1 MRGSLP
7 RRFPESR
14 NTRAPSRG
22 TSGRRCSRSRAGWVC
37 RWRPHGQKSHRPTV
51 ANALDCPRA
60 GEDTG
65 WMRRPACC
73 VRSRHCS
80 CRHASAGWHHGSLVG
95 ARSVAIPCQV
105 NFRASTVNQSVEY
118 PALYLKRGE
127 DARLRAGHLWVFSNE
142 VDVARSPLVDFQPG
156 EPCVVVAANDKPI
169 GVGYVNPRSLICARL
184 VARGVEHP
192 LDVSLLTLRLQVALA
207 LRERLHTEPFYRLL
221 YGESDGVPGLTLD
234 RFDDVIVAQA
244 TTAGIERLKP
254 QVEAAVQKVIKPRAL
269 IWKNDAGVRAL
280 EGLMDYADIA
290 FGDPP
295 GPLHVREG
303 GVEFAVDAIG
313 GQKTVWFYDQRT
325 NRDALAPYA
334 MGAKEV
340 VCVDS
345 SASAVKL
352 IGENA
357 ARNGLAERVGADRAD
372 AFDFLKDLRER
383 REHFDVV
390 ILDPPAFVKRRKDL
404 KEGALAYRR
413 INELAMQVLGKDG
426 ILMTCSCSY
435 HMPRAVLLDAVQKG
449 ARHLDRNV
457 QVLQSLQ
464 QAPDHPV
471 HPAIPETDYLKG
483 FVCRVLPA

>member
-1 MRGSLP
+1 
-7 RRFPESR
+7 
-14 NTRAPSRG
+14 
-22 TSGRRCSRSRAGWVC
+22 
-37 RWRPHGQKSHRPTV
+37 
-51 ANALDCPRA
+51 
-60 GEDTG
+60 
-65 WMRRPACC
+65 
-73 VRSRHCS
+73 
-80 CRHASAGWHHGSLVG
+80 
-95 ARSVAIPCQV
+95 
-105 NFRASTVNQSVEY
+105 VNQPIEY

-142 VDVARSPLVDFQPG
+142 VDVARSPLTDFQPG

-192 LDVSLLTLRLQVALA
+192 LDVSLLAHRLQVALA

-234 RFDDVIVAQA
+234 RFDDVVVAQA

-254 QVEAAVQKVIKPRAL
+254 QVEAAVQKVVKPRAL

-280 EGLMDYADIA
+280 EGLMEYADIG

-295 GPLHVREG
+295 GALRVREG

-313 GQKTVWFYDQRT
+313 GQKTGWFYDQRA
-325 NRDALAPYA
+325 NRDALAPYVKGARVLDMFAYLGAWGLRAAA

-340 VCVDS
+340 ACVDA

-357 ARNGLAERVGADRAD
+357 AHNGLADRVRAERAD

-390 ILDPPAFVKRRKDL
+390 ILDPPAFVKRKKDM

-413 INELAMQVLGKDG
+413 INELAMQVLARDG
-426 ILMTCSCSY
+426 VLVTCSCSY
-435 HMPRAVLLDAVQKG
+435 HMPRAALLDAVQKG
-449 ARHLDRNV
+449 ARHLDRSA

-483 FVCRVLPA
+483 FICRVLPAT